1 MCLILGIQYCYRALT
16 MFINCSIVHH
26 VYHVHHVPLR
36 VWLILGIL
44 YYYRALTM
52 FITVLP
58 KPDET
63 YICAPKV
70 FIFSITKGS

>member
-1 MCLILGIQYCYRALT
+1 MADLRDAVLLT
-16 MFINCSIVHH
+16 CTRHAHH
-26 VYHVHHVPLR
+26 VHHVHHVPLR

-70 FIFSITKGS
+70 FIFSFTKGFWLF